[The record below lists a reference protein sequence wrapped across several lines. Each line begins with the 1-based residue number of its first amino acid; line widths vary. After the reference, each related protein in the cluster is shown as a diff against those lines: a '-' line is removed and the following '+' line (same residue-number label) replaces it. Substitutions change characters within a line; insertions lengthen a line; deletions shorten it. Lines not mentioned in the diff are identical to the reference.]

1 MFTQCCGGLFK
12 PHVHLASLV
21 LRLGLGAIF
30 IIHGYLKISV
40 HMGRGWD
47 PNLPETT
54 QMAVAWGETICGV
67 ALLLG
72 FLSRLAAI
80 GLIVIQ
86 WGAIS
91 LYTWRYDF
99 INIEYNAHDPHRIA
113 PGSQFNF
120 ALIAMCL
127 AIVLLGSGLISADHV
142 LFGRQRSKGA
152 KVAVG

>member
-1 MFTQCCGGLFK
+1 MFTQCCGGLMK
-12 PHVHLASLV
+12 PHVHLTSLV
-21 LRLGLGAIF
+21 LRLGLAAIF
-30 IIHGYLKISV
+30 IINGYLKVSV
-40 HMGRGWD
+40 HMGKTWD

-54 QMAVAWGETICGV
+54 QMAVAWGEIICGG

-99 INIEYNAHDPHRIA
+99 INIEYNARDPHRIA
-113 PGSQFNF
+113 PGAQFNF
-120 ALIAMCL
+120 ALIIVCL
-127 AIVLLGSGLISADHV
+127 AVVLLGSGLVSVDHL
-142 LFGRQRSKGA
+142 LFRRRRVQKPAG
-152 KVAVG
+152 

>member
-1 MFTQCCGGLFK
+1 MVTQCCAGLLK
-12 PHVHLASLV
+12 PHVHVASLV
-21 LRLGLGAIF
+21 LRLGLAAIF
-30 IIHGYLKISV
+30 IVHGYLKLSV
-40 HMGRGWD
+40 NMGRSWD

-54 QMAVAWGETICGV
+54 QMAVAWGETICGA

-80 GLIVIQ
+80 GLIAIQ

-99 INIEYNAHDPHRIA
+99 INIEYNPHDPHRIA

-120 ALIAMCL
+120 ALIVICL
-127 AIVLLGSGLISADHV
+127 AVVLLGSGLVSVDHL
-142 LFGRQRSKGA
+142 LFGRRRVKNT
-152 KVAVG
+152 KVAAG